1 MAMKPQVG
9 VIGLGKFGY
18 KFGMTLLN
26 LGHNV
31 LGIDYQK
38 ENINRAKK
46 TFNQVFET
54 DATQKQAL
62 EQIGVPD
69 MTHILVSVG
78 NSISASTMIS
88 MYLKELSVQNVWVKA
103 IHEDHAKL
111 LKKVGADEVII
122 PEHLAAEQLAY
133 RIDMPGLI
141 EKLPFDPDMVIRE
154 MAIEKL
160 AQKTLR
166 EIDVTNRYNIQIIA
180 IKRFGKSKYKFIPR
194 ADDNLSRG
202 DKIIVIGDAEV
213 LSKIKL

>member
-1 MAMKPQVG
+1 MAINSQVG

-38 ENINRAKK
+38 ENIDKAKK
-46 TFNQVFET
+46 IFSQVFEA
-54 DATQKQAL
+54 DATQKIAL
-62 EQIGVPD
+62 EQIGISD

-88 MYLKELSVQNVWVKA
+88 MYLKELAVQNVWVKA

-154 MAIEKL
+154 MTVKKL
-160 AQKTLR
+160 AKKTIR
-166 EIDVTNRYNIQIIA
+166 EIDLTNRYNTQIIA
-180 IKRFGKSKYKFIPR
+180 IKKSDASRYKFIPR
-194 ADDNLSRG
+194 ADDELSFG

-213 LSKIKL
+213 LAKITL

>member
-38 ENINRAKK
+38 ENIDRAKK
-46 TFNQVFET
+46 TFNQVFEA
-54 DATQKQAL
+54 DATQKLAL
-62 EQIGVPD
+62 EQIGVSD

-133 RIDMPGLI
+133 IIDMPGLI

-154 MAIEKL
+154 MAVEKL
-160 AQKTLR
+160 AKKTLR
-166 EIDVTNRYNIQIIA
+166 EIDLTNQYNTQIIA
-180 IKRFGKSKYKFIPR
+180 IKKIGESRYKFIPR
-194 ADDNLSRG
+194 ANDELSLG
-202 DKIIVIGDAEV
+202 DKIIVIGNAEV
-213 LSKIKL
+213 LSKITL

>member
-1 MAMKPQVG
+1 MATKPQVG

-18 KFGMTLLN
+18 KFGTTLLN
-26 LGHNV
+26 LGYRV
-31 LGIDYQK
+31 LGIDSQK
-38 ENINRAKK
+38 ENINKAKN
-46 TFNQVFET
+46 TFTQVYET

-62 EQIGVPD
+62 EQIGVSD

-88 MYLKELSVQNVWVKA
+88 MYLKELTVQNVWVKA

-111 LKKVGADEVII
+111 LRKVGVDEVII

-141 EKLPFDPDMVIRE
+141 EKLPFDPDMAIRE
-154 MAIEKL
+154 MRIDKF

-166 EIDVTNRYNIQIIA
+166 EIDLTNRYSIQIIA
-180 IKRFGKSKYKFIPR
+180 IKSYGESKYRFIPR
-194 ADDNLSRG
+194 AEDKLSRG
-202 DKIIVIGDAEV
+202 DKIIVIGGAEV
-213 LSKIKL
+213 LSRIGF